1 MRSKIISG
9 TPPKNYDHAYLVW
22 IALFYIISFFYVGKG
37 TLHIGTGL
45 LAFIFIVS
53 LIILYK
59 WISSKTD
66 FMTEFNVVKSAFDT
80 FITSNSNYMMYLFVF
95 FAIIVISSSITFLY
109 GGNKVPNSN
118 DWWISADV
126 FLSIIIALVI
136 FAMTSGGTVNTG
148 FYGLCA
154 VFAGT
159 AVWNFVNLA
168 KVTDIIFQRSKLI
181 GTYNMGSGNL
191 SKTSLDLITGFL
203 VLFYLFVVCL
213 MAIVFL
219 SMSVDSHYKKIMAS
233 LLVAIG
239 ITIGNHFLT
248 NEIIERVKGES
259 VPTKSENEKASETS
273 QEKIKNQNIFSS
285 AYYSILRFFN
295 NPSIM

>member
-1 MRSKIISG
+1 MG
-9 TPPKNYDHAYLVW
+9 PKVAPLPTKDYDHTYLVW
-22 IALFYIISFFYVGKG
+22 IALFYIISTIYVGKS
-37 TLHIGTGL
+37 TLHIGMGL

-53 LIILYK
+53 WIILYK

-80 FITSNSNYMMYLFVF
+80 FMKINANYIKFLLAFFIIFVVG
-95 FAIIVISSSITFLY
+95 ASITFLY

-136 FAMTSGGTVNTG
+136 YAMSSTNTSEAG

-154 VFAGT
+154 IFVGT
-159 AVWNFVNLA
+159 GIWNFVNLA
-168 KVTDIIFQRSKLI
+168 KVTDIISKRSELV
-181 GTYNMGSGNL
+181 GTFNMGYGNL
-191 SKTSLDLITGFL
+191 SDTSFELITGFL
-203 VLFYLFVVCL
+203 VLFYIFVVC
-213 MAIVFL
+213 MMSMVFL
-219 SMSVDSHYKKIMAS
+219 SMSEDSHSNKIMAS

-248 NEIIERVKGES
+248 KEIIERVKGER
-259 VPTKSENEKASETS
+259 VPTKTESEKVKDAS
-273 QEKIKNQNIFSS
+273 QEKVQNQNIFSN

-295 NPSIM
+295 NPAIM